1 MNIVDLLKKNVV
13 MVPVVVSLIVGTFT
27 GVKYIVDLT
36 ETINK
41 NKAAIEIIQ
50 NTDLK
55 NQIGYIARIQ
65 ENQSHLLLNIET
77 NKGNTIVTNDKLK
90 TMEEK
95 VNSMEQDFKNFL
107 IKDLMLNEFS
117 RLIKEKCSNGACSSF
132 ICGRDVYR
140 G

>member
-1 MNIVDLLKKNVV
+1 MNVVDLLKKNVV
-13 MVPVVVSLIVGTFT
+13 MVPVVASLIVGTFT

-41 NKAAIEIIQ
+41 NQSAIEKIQ

-95 VNSMEQDFKNFL
+95 VNNMECASMNYYFT
-107 IKDLMLNEFS
+107 
-117 RLIKEKCSNGACSSF
+117 GALVIAF
-132 ICGRDVYR
+132 VILTVIVAPL
-140 G
+140 